1 MLNIHVLTNI
11 VYTNVNEKEVYGQIF
26 ENKVLLNLL
35 HAPPR
40 ILDFVGVT
48 AVQPARNEI
57 YTEVTTAGSRRKK
70 VCLQRFIFTKAAGN
84 SPGFLFLHEQNE
96 INMADLTQE
105 EWATQL
111 ENDKD
116 AFLLDVRTPEE
127 VEEGYIP
134 GATSIDIYLGQEFLD
149 EVEKLDKD
157 KNYYIYCRT
166 GNRSGQACAIMNG
179 LGFANTYN
187 LLGGINEWEGDIVE

>member
-1 MLNIHVLTNI
+1 MRTRLR
-11 VYTNVNEKEVYGQIF
+11 IF
-26 ENKVLLNLL
+26 DLDRYIDGRPVWNK
-35 HAPPR
+35 
-40 ILDFVGVT
+40 
-48 AVQPARNEI
+48 I
-57 YTEVTTAGSRRKK
+57 YTGVPTAGGRRIK
-70 VCLQRFIFTKAAGN
+70 VCFQRFIFTKPLVY
-84 SPGFLFLHEQNE
+84 SPVFLFLHEQNV

-179 LGFANTYN
+179 LGFDNTYN
-187 LLGGINEWEGDIVE
+187 LLGGINEWEGDIEE